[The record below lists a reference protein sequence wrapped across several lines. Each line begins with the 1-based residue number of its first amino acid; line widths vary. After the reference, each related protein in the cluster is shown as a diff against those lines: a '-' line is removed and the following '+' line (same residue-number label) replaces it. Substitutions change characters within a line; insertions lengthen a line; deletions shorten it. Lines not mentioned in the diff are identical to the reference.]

1 MYYVYCLQ
9 HKSKQND
16 SVLLIANNLKFQ
28 AMNYMENN
36 HSMNC
41 IKVMCHIMIASII
54 KHNQNDGML

>member
-28 AMNYMENN
+28 AMNYMENK
-36 HSMNC
+36 S
-41 IKVMCHIMIASII
+41 
-54 KHNQNDGML
+54 

>member
-41 IKVMCHIMIASII
+41 I
-54 KHNQNDGML
+54 NDVSYKELLAI